1 MSKLIIAL
9 LFILFVLMV
18 VLLFLIVVLGAALLI
33 FARGDKKDR
42 EEVFLSLRNREG
54 FARKYCKGYGLLREN

>member
-9 LFILFVLMV
+9 LFILFVLLV

-33 FARGDKKDR
+33 FARGDKKDGKEATSLPRAPGGIR
-42 EEVFLSLRNREG
+42 EEVL
-54 FARKYCKGYGLLREN
+54 